1 MTAPGAAP
9 QLAEADLTLVRR
21 RRTRWAVL
29 VLKGYVRN
37 RAAVAGA
44 VMLAL
49 FSLIAVF
56 APWMPLLDDPLFQDY
71 DHLMEAPSW
80 RHPLGTDDLGRDI
93 LSRLFHGGR
102 VSLQVGLFAV
112 GIAAVAGV
120 LSGLAAGFYGRWVD
134 SVIMRI
140 MDIILAFPGLLLAI
154 FLVGVLGPSL
164 RNAMLAIAIVYIAP
178 FSRIV
183 RANALSVREQE
194 YVTSARAI
202 GASDLRI
209 MLKAMMPNILSPI
222 IVMISLGMGVAILIE
237 AGLSFLGLG
246 VQRPTPAW
254 GSMLAQGRLFIELS
268 WWMPTFPGVA
278 IFVTVLSFNFIGDGL
293 RESLDPRQRRR

>member
-1 MTAPGAAP
+1 
-9 QLAEADLTLVRR
+9 
-21 RRTRWAVL
+21 
-29 VLKGYVRN
+29 
-37 RAAVAGA
+37 
-44 VMLAL
+44 
-49 FSLIAVF
+49 
-56 APWMPLLDDPLFQDY
+56 
-71 DHLMEAPSW
+71 
-80 RHPLGTDDLGRDI
+80 
-93 LSRLFHGGR
+93 
-102 VSLQVGLFAV
+102 
-112 GIAAVAGV
+112 
-120 LSGLAAGFYGRWVD
+120 
-134 SVIMRI
+134 
-140 MDIILAFPGLLLAI
+140 
-154 FLVGVLGPSL
+154 
-164 RNAMLAIAIVYIAP
+164 MLAIAIVYIAP